1 LALPDEQINVLR
13 KGLLQSSNVEP
24 HPYLTEGR
32 NVRVKDGPFEGL
44 EGILVRHKGDFRV
57 VLTIKLIR
65 RSVLVDVDAA
75 SIEILPPDRS

>member
-1 LALPDEQINVLR
+1 MRCEKVCCEARRSSRTRILP
-13 KGLLQSSNVEP
+13 
-24 HPYLTEGR
+24 EGR
-32 NVRVKDGPFEGL
+32 NVRVKSGPFEGL

-57 VLTIKLIR
+57 VLTIELIR